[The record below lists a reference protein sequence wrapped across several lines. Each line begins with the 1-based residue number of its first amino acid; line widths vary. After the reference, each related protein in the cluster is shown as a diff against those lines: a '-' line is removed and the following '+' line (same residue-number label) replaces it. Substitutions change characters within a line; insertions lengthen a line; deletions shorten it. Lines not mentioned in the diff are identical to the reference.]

1 MALKPIEDWIP
12 AIYRKN
18 VSLVVGVE
26 YDKLDGVRWQD
37 WTLDLQFASWT
48 VMAKPGH
55 MLLGITVERVIERL
69 RKLAQNQGCT
79 ISEVKPSYREVLDT
93 TGPAL
98 FTEAVF
104 EGLSYTTGTNFGS
117 HNITGMTEP
126 RLVGDVLILPINAFG
141 SGQKHS
147 NSGDP
152 DSDSALVKHL
162 FKGSWKKDHTFSD
175 AKQAEVDAEAEAEA
189 KSEPTS
195 EPTPKA
201 ELEEG
206 EGDGTANGQDLPDL
220 DSLDTEAVGHISES
234 EP

>member
-1 MALKPIEDWIP
+1 MALRPIEDWVP
-12 AIYRKN
+12 AVYRKN
-18 VSLVVGVE
+18 ASLVVGVE

-48 VMAKPGH
+48 VMAKPAH
-55 MLLGITVERVIERL
+55 IFLEITVERVMERL
-69 RKLAQNQGCT
+69 KRLAQKQGCT
-79 ISEVKPSYREVLDT
+79 ISGIKASYHEVLDT

-117 HNITGMTEP
+117 HNITGLTEP

-152 DSDSALVKHL
+152 DSDSAMVQHL
-162 FKGSWKKDHTFSD
+162 FKGTWKKEHSFQDSKEAQ
-175 AKQAEVDAEAEAEA
+175 AKAEAEAEA
-189 KSEPTS
+189 MAQ
-195 EPTPKA
+195 A
-201 ELEEG
+201 ELKIG
-206 EGDGTANGQDLPDL
+206 EGDDTGSDQDFL
-220 DSLDTEAVGHISES
+220 DHNEMGSEAVGAISMS